1 MYVWCWYKI
10 TPNKD
15 SWEHIIFIVNFLERD
30 TTEKI
35 APRELSQHLRY
46 MYVCNV
52 CSWQSGSTPTDRSG
66 RSVLQRRQIGR
77 ARTMHDVCVSGWGQE
92 RREASC
98 RHYSRTRLASHKVK
112 RRASRRV
119 SNLALSVFPRHGW
132 MPGLLG
138 LSRFPSAITV
148 PPYTSR
154 YNHLYRHHFIV
165 TSSSNPDHAQNNNA
179 IPALDFLV
187 ATDHLHSTHAHTHMR
202 HDWVVAA
209 CCTPH
214 LSPLVCYLSL
224 SVSLFLS
231 ISIHSLAVSTPATV
245 Y

>member
-187 ATDHLHSTHAHTHMR
+187 ATDHLHSTHAHTHT
-202 HDWVVAA
+202 HATQLSCGCLLHATLIAA
-209 CCTPH
+209 CLLP
-214 LSPLVCYLSL
+214 
-224 SVSLFLS
+224 VSLGLTLS
-231 ISIHSLAVSTPATV
+231 FYIYT
-245 Y
+245 